1 MKNKK
6 AFIFLISVSLI
17 AALVLIVHY
26 TSGFKNKGNKIII
39 EKQVGKEDTYE
50 DFNELKD
57 RKKVQKVKEILNSI
71 NWERSKV
78 SMEHPANFK
87 FHFDYIN
94 EEREPNG
101 LVYDLWISPQK
112 DKVELIME
120 NKSRYAQLS
129 KEKSAELFEII
140 AGYKLAEAYNQLP
153 DERPKDFNFIF
164 NFGVGA
170 KNQLDTFKGQ
180 FAKDM
185 VEPGEPPAT
194 TALRLTEDEM
204 NIIYSEMK
212 KINILSYPNN
222 FTPKGTEEC
231 TPVFTSAIKIVVN
244 GVEKNIHWENL
255 QGSDTKTAIQLK
267 AFFNKIFE
275 MIINK
280 EEFKKLPPAKGT
292 YS

>member
-6 AFIFLISVSLI
+6 FFIAFILIF
-17 AALVLIVHY
+17 LVLIVHY
-26 TSGFKNKGNKIII
+26 TNGFKNKGNIIVI
-39 EKQVGKEDTYE
+39 EKQVGKENTYD
-50 DFNELKD
+50 DFNEIRDSKEVQKLKD
-57 RKKVQKVKEILNSI
+57 LLASI
-71 NWERSKV
+71 TWIRTKV
-78 SMEHPANFK
+78 SMEHPANYK

-94 EEREPNG
+94 EEHRPNG
-101 LVYDLWISPQK
+101 LVYALWISPSK
-112 DKVELIME
+112 DKIEIIME
-120 NKSRYAQLS
+120 NKPRYAQLD

-140 AGYKLAEAYNQLP
+140 AGNKLANANIQLP
-153 DERPKDFNFIF
+153 DAKPKDFNFIF
-164 NFGVGA
+164 NFGVGS

-194 TALRLTEDEM
+194 ADLRLTEDEM

-231 TPVFTSAIKIVVN
+231 TPVFTFAIKIVVN
-244 GVEKNIHWENL
+244 GVEKTIHWENIR
-255 QGSDTKTAIQLK
+255 GSDTKTAIQLK